1 MKNSLTTNKTRAQQT
16 ANSQLKLTYSI
27 LLFAYILTPI
37 FTPNFYTLDSNGP
50 KFAALALLNLI
61 SFLVLANDRDFKQRT
76 EIHSGF
82 FRNLIGLAYTL
93 FMAITLL
100 SFFQAYNL
108 PESIINFSKLF
119 SVFASTYVLYVIF
132 SSNRAYI
139 IHLCVAFTI
148 MLLFE
153 CFTVFFHILEYV
165 NKNVDSIYDIK
176 SVYSHKNIL
185 SAALFIKIPAAIW
198 LMVFGEG
205 WKKKLGYFASFL
217 AAVAVLF
224 MSSRAFYLGLALLIV
239 ALTAFFISRHFLI
252 KKNLSFKKA
261 LMFAGIFILALTI
274 FSMIQKFFY
283 PVNQDTKNRTNT
295 GVLDRFA
302 TFKTEAEAPAGRVAN
317 WKRSFR
323 LIKEHPLTGVGTG
336 NWRIQV
342 LKYEAPTADNFIIS
356 YKNHNDFIEVT
367 AETGLPGGLVY
378 LSIFILILFNFIRK
392 ALDRGADEETLKYLF
407 LPAFGILAYSMDAAF
422 NFPNDRPEIQALF
435 AIYVA
440 MGIAFSGIDFR
451 YAKNSVS
458 KPAGLNQNSKNLLPS
473 LIKGIVFVLLSSSLV
488 ILYLNSVSLHF
499 QRYTLEDEKRNKY
512 SHSSSYYTEG
522 FPSIPNLSSTGA
534 PITTYIAR
542 YLINENRSDEAVSL
556 LARNNPSPYDG
567 RREYSLSMAYNKMK
581 NNDSVIYWGQRAI
594 ALKPLHAN
602 MVLIVSTRLFDVG
615 RRQEAVQTLD
625 HYLAL
630 VKTNKDMWL
639 WAIDQNMN
647 MGNSK
652 KALTLLDTAAKYL
665 PGDTKLAEIRKSI
678 YNSEFIKPYK
688 PLYDQAEQAFN
699 DKQYS
704 KALTLLNT
712 FINKKPGYIDAYS
725 KRATCLNFLHE
736 YSKSMLDVEKAL
748 KNPGTNKL
756 YLLNL
761 RGANY
766 LGLGKTEKACADFK
780 EAMDKGFTEAANN
793 YQRFCMKK

>member
-336 NWRIQV
+336 NWKIQV

-567 RREYSLSMAYNKMK
+567 RR
-581 NNDSVIYWGQRAI
+581 
-594 ALKPLHAN
+594 
-602 MVLIVSTRLFDVG
+602 
-615 RRQEAVQTLD
+615 
-625 HYLAL
+625 
-630 VKTNKDMWL
+630 
-639 WAIDQNMN
+639 
-647 MGNSK
+647 
-652 KALTLLDTAAKYL
+652 
-665 PGDTKLAEIRKSI
+665 
-678 YNSEFIKPYK
+678 
-688 PLYDQAEQAFN
+688 
-699 DKQYS
+699 
-704 KALTLLNT
+704 
-712 FINKKPGYIDAYS
+712 
-725 KRATCLNFLHE
+725 
-736 YSKSMLDVEKAL
+736 
-748 KNPGTNKL
+748 
-756 YLLNL
+756 
-761 RGANY
+761 
-766 LGLGKTEKACADFK
+766 
-780 EAMDKGFTEAANN
+780 
-793 YQRFCMKK
+793 